1 MQFASQTL
9 ARAYKELCEGETF
22 RVAIG
27 NFINSY
33 FLYDK
38 SRRQVL
44 LDEPLSMP
52 EHPTEQ
58 ERQWAAF
65 CAGAADY
72 LAARYHLRCPAWAM
86 NPVYCLQEPWCI
98 IPDTSK
104 ELLAD
109 LQATTP
115 EPFKRRN
122 VLCGDTVF
130 ANPHRSSREPGNLQ
144 ERRQRLSQALSEMSP
159 EERAAY
165 IARYNARVPSWLRI
179 A

>member
-27 NFINSY
+27 NFMNSY
-33 FLYDK
+33 FL
-38 SRRQVL
+38 
-44 LDEPLSMP
+44 E
-52 EHPTEQ
+52 
-58 ERQWAAF
+58 
-65 CAGAADY
+65 
-72 LAARYHLRCPAWAM
+72 
-86 NPVYCLQEPWCI
+86 
-98 IPDTSK
+98 
-104 ELLAD
+104 
-109 LQATTP
+109 ATTP
-115 EPFKRRN
+115 ESFKRRN

-130 ANPHRSSREPGNLQ
+130 GNPHHSSQEPGNLQ

>member
-9 ARAYKELCEGETF
+9 ARAYKELCEGEAF

-27 NFINSY
+27 NFMNSY

-38 SRRQVL
+38 GQRQAL
-44 LDEPLSMP
+44 LDEPLVMP

-72 LAARYHLRCPAWAM
+72 LAKRYHMRCPDWAM
-86 NPVYCLQEPWCI
+86 NPAFCLEEPWCI
-98 IPDTSK
+98 IPDASR

-115 EPFKRRN
+115 ESFKRRN
-122 VLCGDTVF
+122 ILCGNTVF
-130 ANPHRSSREPGNLQ
+130 ANPHRSSHEPGNLQ
-144 ERRQRLSQALSEMSP
+144 ERRQRLNRALSEMSP

-165 IARYNARVPSWLRI
+165 IARYNARVPSWLQI